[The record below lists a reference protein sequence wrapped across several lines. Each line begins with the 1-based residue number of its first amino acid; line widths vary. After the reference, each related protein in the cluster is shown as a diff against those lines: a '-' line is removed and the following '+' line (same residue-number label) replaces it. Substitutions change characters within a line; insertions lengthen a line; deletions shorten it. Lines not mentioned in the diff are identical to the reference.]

1 MTARR
6 RLFAGI
12 DKLDEAE
19 NDVAIARAQLSVT
32 VDEIQARLAPS
43 QLFDDALTEVK
54 TRSADLAETAGEVV
68 RDRPGAVAAS
78 AAGVALL
85 LARKPIARLARRI
98 FSRT

>member
-19 NDVAIARAQLSVT
+19 QQVAVARAQLLGT
-32 VDEIQARLAPS
+32 VESIQARLAPS
-43 QLFDDALTEVK
+43 HLLEDAIDGIK
-54 TRSADLAETAGEVV
+54 TRSGILAESAGQVV
-68 RDRPGAVAAS
+68 RDRPVATAAG

-85 LARKPIARLARRI
+85 LARKPIARIVRRL
-98 FSRT
+98 FSRS